1 MKQLR
6 FFAKIFVVLL
16 ALYII
21 AFMWSFDVFS
31 SPVRNNMHGWLGP
44 LIRGDTHSQD
54 VGKVFEYQ
62 SEDLSYYRAFLPLCR
77 LWLIAHG
84 LS

>member
-6 FFAKIFVVLL
+6 FLAKIFVVLL

-21 AFMWSFDVFS
+21 AFMWCFDVFS
-31 SPVRNNMHGWLGP
+31 SPVRNNRHGWLGP
-44 LIRGDTHSQD
+44 LMRGDTHSQD

-77 LWLIAHG
+77 LWLIAQG

>member
-6 FFAKIFVVLL
+6 FLAKIFVVLL

-21 AFMWSFDVFS
+21 AFMWCFDVLS
-31 SPVRNNMHGWLGP
+31 SPVRNNRQGWLGP

-54 VGKVFEYQ
+54 VGKIFEYQ
-62 SEDLSYYRAFLPLCR
+62 SEELSYYRAFLPLCR
-77 LWLIAHG
+77 LWLIAQG